1 MKYFNALLLTLLFN
15 ISFSQNAYNDAL
27 AMKKMLNAD
36 GVFQVTSSP
45 ENDLIWKR
53 IQSFYLINS
62 GTSNPFLEEFI
73 EGAGQSVEEQ
83 TLLKSS
89 SGNFLSSLDVTK
101 YANALASL
109 MIDRAKQELT
119 ITFFNRFKKFV
130 EENPEAGILFPKT
143 TDNLVNLLTY
153 KYPEMLPALRVS
165 FFEDISKIAYTLD
178 DVLALPRYEQLLAKV
193 PEVKIVLRSLRLAQE
208 IISGAT
214 HPADAFTDFAA
225 FPEWKDTSLI
235 NWGSSVKLADIFS
248 QSLRK
253 VDTIYLRPQIS
264 LISDTPVFKVD
275 TVPIIDTVYLK
286 MDTQYVKVDTVLI
299 KIDTIKNREAGDKID
314 TKLVTVKK
322 GDVFLKAEIDSIKI
336 DTIAHKLVQTSTVK
350 VRILENII
358 ESHFDSSQA
367 WVSAKEI
374 KELIK
379 DTITF
384 KIYLGLIYQLAAKED
399 IYWKIGDSAVHFTT
413 LLAKYKDH
421 PIVLENKVSGFITLA
436 EQTSSAYKEIKQKK
450 DSGISLTKDDYYNYV
465 NTSLDMLEYGF
476 GIARNFND
484 SFSLPEYDYVKTL
497 RKINNLYR
505 HTFKEDYT
513 QVVTDAVGI
522 LTDIEEKTKWSQGD
536 SGKPY
541 KKLSLVIPKIA
552 KYGTFMANVA
562 DAKTS
567 EDVKAA
573 LDNAILPV
581 GSSAIKKYARWNL
594 SVQSYLGAFLRF
606 GKKDMNAGYAWTDR
620 WGVSAPIGISLS
632 HGFSQCGSLSLFAS
646 LIDLGAIVDYQLKV
660 DSVIN
665 SNGDKVP
672 AISKDYKIKLGQ
684 LFSPGGYLVYGFGG
698 NIPLAFGLGAQYGPG
713 LSKIDT
719 DAGTPV
725 VLNPKWRF
733 NAFLSVD
740 LPFFN
745 LLNSTKKRK

>member
-1 MKYFNALLLTLLFN
+1 MKYFIFFLLILMFN
-15 ISFSQNAYNDAL
+15 RSFSQIAYYDAKSLRKMVNAA
-27 AMKKMLNAD
+27 
-36 GVFQVTSSP
+36 GVVMTLP
-45 ENDLIWKR
+45 KTENDSIKNRIWSYYK
-53 IQSFYLINS
+53 LDNVE
-62 GTSNPFLEEFI
+62 SNPFLNSFFQ
-73 EGAGQSVEEQ
+73 GQGLSAEDQ

-89 SGNFLSSLDVTK
+89 RGNFLSGLDVTK

-119 ITFFNRFKKFV
+119 IAFFNRFRKFV

-208 IISGAT
+208 IISGTT

-235 NWGSSVKLADIFS
+235 NWGSSITLANIFS
-248 QSLRK
+248 QSVRK
-253 VDTIYLRPQIS
+253 GNL
-264 LISDTPVFKVD
+264 L
-275 TVPIIDTVYLK
+275 PIGNDS
-286 MDTQYVKVDTVLI
+286 VKL
-299 KIDTIKNREAGDKID
+299 N
-314 TKLVTVKK
+314 
-322 GDVFLKAEIDSIKI
+322 
-336 DTIAHKLVQTSTVK
+336 
-350 VRILENII
+350 
-358 ESHFDSSQA
+358 FDSTQA
-367 WVSAKEI
+367 WVSAKDI

-379 DTITF
+379 DTIAF

-399 IYWKIGDSAVHFTT
+399 IYWKMKNDTVRFTT
-413 LLAKYKDH
+413 LMAKYKDH

-436 EQTSSAYKEIKQKK
+436 EQTTNAYKEIKQKR
-450 DSGISLTKDDYYNYV
+450 DSGISLTKDDYYIYV
-465 NTSLDMLEYGF
+465 NTSLDILEFGF
-476 GIARNFND
+476 GIARNFEDN
-484 SFSLPEYDYVKTL
+484 FSLPEYDYVKTL

-505 HTFKEDYT
+505 HTFKEEYT
-513 QVVTDAVGI
+513 QVVADAVGI
-522 LTDIEEKTKWSQGD
+522 LTDIEEKTKGRMFD
-536 SGKPY
+536 SAASY
-541 KKLSLVIPKIA
+541 KLLTHIIPKIA

-581 GSSAIKKYARWNL
+581 GSSAIKKYANWNV

-606 GKKDMNAGYAWTDR
+606 GSRNIDAGYAWSDR
-620 WGVSAPIGISLS
+620 WGVSAPIGIAVS
-632 HGFSQCGSLSLFAS
+632 HGFNKYGSLSLFAS
-646 LIDLGAIVDYQLKV
+646 LIDLGAIVDYQLKF

-672 AISKDYKIKLGQ
+672 SIEKDYKIELGQ
-684 LFSPGGYLVYGFGG
+684 IFSPGAYLVYGFAG

-713 LSKIDT
+713 LSKIDI
-719 DAGTPV
+719 DAGMPV

>member
-1 MKYFNALLLTLLFN
+1 MKYIIFILLTLLFN
-15 ISFSQNAYNDAL
+15 MSFSQNAYNDAWS
-27 AMKKMLNAD
+27 MRKMLNAD
-36 GVFQVTSSP
+36 GVLQADPGT
-45 ENDLIWKR
+45 ENDVILKR
-53 IQSFYLINS
+53 IFNFYAITND
-62 GTSNPFLEEFI
+62 TANPFLDPFI
-73 EGAGQSVEEQ
+73 EGAGFSVEEL
-83 TLLKSS
+83 TRLKSS
-89 SGNFLSSLDVTK
+89 HGNFLAGLDVTK

-130 EENPEAGILFPKT
+130 AENPEAGILFPKT
-143 TDNLVNLLTY
+143 TDNLSNLLSY
-153 KYPEMLPALRVS
+153 KYPEMLPALRVG
-165 FFEDISKIAYTLD
+165 FFEDISKISYTLD

-193 PEVKIVLRSLRLAQE
+193 PEVNIVLRSLRLVQE

-235 NWGSSVKLADIFS
+235 NWGSSVRLANIFT

-253 VDTIYLRPQIS
+253 ADAV
-264 LISDTPVFKVD
+264 
-275 TVPIIDTVYLK
+275 
-286 MDTQYVKVDTVLI
+286 
-299 KIDTIKNREAGDKID
+299 
-314 TKLVTVKK
+314 
-322 GDVFLKAEIDSIKI
+322 SIVNNSIRYQFNAK
-336 DTIAHKLVQTSTVK
+336 
-350 VRILENII
+350 
-358 ESHFDSSQA
+358 QA
-367 WVSAKEI
+367 WVSAREV

-379 DTITF
+379 DTIAF
-384 KIYLGLIYQLAAKED
+384 KIYLGLIYQLAAKEE
-399 IYWKIGDSAVHFTT
+399 IYWKMGNETIQFTT
-413 LLAKYKDH
+413 LMAKYKDH
-421 PIVLENKVSGFITLA
+421 PLVLENKISGFITLA
-436 EQTSSAYKEIKQKK
+436 EQTNSAYKEINQKK

-465 NTSLDMLEYGF
+465 NTSLDILEYGF

-497 RKINNLYR
+497 RKINNLFR
-505 HTFKEDYT
+505 HTYKEEYT
-513 QVVTDAVGI
+513 QVINDAVGI
-522 LTDIEEKTKWSQGD
+522 LTDIEEKTKWRQGD
-536 SGKPY
+536 SGEPY

-581 GSSAIKKYARWNL
+581 GSSSIKKYARFNV
-594 SVQSYLGAFLRF
+594 SIQSYLGAFLRI
-606 GKKDMNAGYAWTDR
+606 GKKSSDPGYAWTDR

-632 HGFSQCGSLSLFAS
+632 HGFNKWGSLSLFAS
-646 LIDLGAIVDYQLKV
+646 LIDLGAIVDYQLRV

-672 AISKDYKIKLGQ
+672 AISKDYKIELGQ
-684 LFSPGGYLVYGFGG
+684 IFSPGGYLVYGFGG

-713 LSKIDT
+713 LSTIDIN
-719 DAGTPV
+719 AGIPV
-725 VLNPKWRF
+725 VLNPEWRF

-745 LLNSTKKRK
+745 LVNSTHKRR

>member
-1 MKYFNALLLTLLFN
+1 MKYFIAILLTLLFN
-15 ISFSQNAYNDAL
+15 ISFSQNAYNDAWS
-27 AMKKMLNAD
+27 MKKMLNAD
-36 GVFQVTSSP
+36 GVLAVESGT
-45 ENDLIWKR
+45 ENDTILRR
-53 IQSFYLINS
+53 IVSFYEINND
-62 GTSNPFLEEFI
+62 TSNPFLDPFM
-73 EGAGQSVEEQ
+73 EGLGFSVEEQ
-83 TLLKSS
+83 KLLKSS
-89 SGNFLSSLDVTK
+89 RGNFLSGLDVTK

-143 TDNLVNLLTY
+143 TDNLSNLLSY

-225 FPEWKDTSLI
+225 FPEWRDTSLI
-235 NWGSSVKLADIFS
+235 NWGSSVKLANIFS
-248 QSLRK
+248 QSVRK
-253 VDTIYLRPQIS
+253 VDSVSVIEDSANLN
-264 LISDTPVFKVD
+264 D
-275 TVPIIDTVYLK
+275 TVKY
-286 MDTQYVKVDTVLI
+286 Y
-299 KIDTIKNREAGDKID
+299 
-314 TKLVTVKK
+314 
-322 GDVFLKAEIDSIKI
+322 
-336 DTIAHKLVQTSTVK
+336 
-350 VRILENII
+350 
-358 ESHFDSSQA
+358 FDSTQA
-367 WVSAKEI
+367 WVSVKEI

-379 DTITF
+379 DTIAF
-384 KIYLGLIYQLAAKED
+384 RIYLGLIYQLAVKED
-399 IYWKIGDSAVHFTT
+399 IYWKIGDNTVHFTT
-413 LLAKYKDH
+413 LMAKYKDH
-421 PIVLENKVSGFITLA
+421 PIVLENKISGFVTLA
-436 EQTSSAYKEIKQKK
+436 DETTNAYKEIKQKK

-465 NTSLDMLEYGF
+465 NLSLDILEYGL
-476 GIARNFND
+476 GIARNLKD

-497 RKINNLYR
+497 RKINNLFR
-505 HTFKEDYT
+505 HTFKEEYT
-513 QVVTDAVGI
+513 QVVNDAVGI
-522 LTDIEEKTKWSQGD
+522 LTDIEEKTKWRQGD

-581 GSSAIKKYARWNL
+581 GSSSIKKYARFNV
-594 SVQSYLGAFLRF
+594 SIQSYLGAFLRF
-606 GKKDMNAGYAWTDR
+606 GKKSSDPGYAWTDR
-620 WGVSAPIGISLS
+620 WGVSAPIGISISRGLNKY
-632 HGFSQCGSLSLFAS
+632 GSLSAFLSFV
-646 LIDLGAIVDYQLKV
+646 DLGAIVDYQLKV

-672 AISKDYKIKLGQ
+672 SISKDYKIELGQ
-684 LFSPGGYLVYGFGG
+684 IFSPGGYLVYGFGA
-698 NIPLAFGLGAQYGPG
+698 NIPLALGLGAQYGPG
-713 LSKIDT
+713 LSKIDI
-719 DAGTPV
+719 DAGMPV

-733 NAFLSVD
+733 NVFLSVD

-745 LLNSTKKRK
+745 LINSTQKRR